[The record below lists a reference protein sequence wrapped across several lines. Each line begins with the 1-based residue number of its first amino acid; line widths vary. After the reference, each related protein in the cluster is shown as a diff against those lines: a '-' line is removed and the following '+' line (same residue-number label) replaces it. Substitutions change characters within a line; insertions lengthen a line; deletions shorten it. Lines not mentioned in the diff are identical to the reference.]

1 MRSIT
6 LGCSRKQIY
15 DSHMTIMDWKIL
27 YFPLPTEVFDF
38 KNCTALKKP
47 FLFWVALGKWTTYG
61 DASLNYSKNLN
72 LTPPSE

>member
-1 MRSIT
+1 
-6 LGCSRKQIY
+6 
-15 DSHMTIMDWKIL
+15 MDWKIL
-27 YFPLPTEVFDF
+27 YFPLPTEVFDL

-61 DASLNYSKNLN
+61 DASLIYSKNLN